1 MTGIY
6 RQLALNPLTHVRF
19 RTLSPR
25 TTKYCLPCTPPC
37 ARESHPPVIESHTEP
52 VSNEPIYLSTL
63 AIGEASK
70 DAIRTKQQYRKLS
83 AVEHAEVGH
92 GIRT

>member
-25 TTKYCLPCTPPC
+25 TTKYCLPCTPHVL
-37 ARESHPPVIESHTEP
+37 EKHTP
-52 VSNEPIYLSTL
+52 LSQKST
-63 AIGEASK
+63 
-70 DAIRTKQQYRKLS
+70 QNLS
-83 AVEHAEVGH
+83 VMNLH
-92 GIRT
+92 I

>member
-25 TTKYCLPCTPPC
+25 TTKYCLPCTPLC
-37 ARESHPPVIESHTEP
+37 ARSIPPMLEKHTEP

-63 AIGEASK
+63 AIGEVSK

>member
-1 MTGIY
+1 MAPGT
-6 RQLALNPLTHVRF
+6 R
-19 RTLSPR
+19 
-25 TTKYCLPCTPPC
+25 PPC
-37 ARESHPPVIESHTEP
+37 ARESHPPVSESHTEA
-52 VSNEPIYLSTL
+52 VTIEPTYLSTL

-83 AVEHAEVGH
+83 AVERAEVGH